1 MSLLKALITAELIES
16 EINRLK
22 EKMEV
27 IYETWKE
34 SGQLY
39 FDEEELIEKLKQI
52 DIFICEG
59 DNVKKRVIEESSLKI
74 IASCRNDPN
83 NVDLKTASEKKI
95 PVIYTPKRNSD
106 SVADLTLC
114 LILTLAR
121 NLTRV
126 DKYLHS
132 EDFELI
138 DLEDWV
144 RDYKKFEGIELK
156 GKTVGVIGFGN
167 IGKLV
172 AQRLIP
178 FGVNLL
184 ITDPFVDKDKVK
196 EFGTLVELEEL
207 MSKSDFITLHL
218 PPIEETN
225 NLINE
230 KMISLMKPSSYLINT
245 AKGSVLNYRALKKAL
260 EDKKIAGVA
269 LDVFPLEPI
278 DEDNEFLKF
287 ENVIILPHYGG
298 NTVNVIK
305 RHSRMIVDDVL
316 SILDKKPPK
325 NIANP
330 EVLERIGITYKEKQE
345 DSYIPYHI
353 LRKKLAD
360 VGLQLLK
367 EGFISGSS
375 GNLSIRIPNEEK
387 IVITPSNVKYEMI
400 NPNDI
405 LVLNFD
411 GNVLIGDRNPSVE
424 KIMHLTIYKNR
435 PDVGAIIHSH
445 GVYSTILSL
454 LDLNLPPVV
463 EEFVP
468 YIGGEVKVA
477 DYGEAGSEEIAE
489 NAIKALGDLNAVILS
504 NHGNICCGSHIEGA
518 LDVLKMLERTAKIYI
533 FAKLLGTPKS
543 LPEETVDYE
552 LDIFEIFKESKKI

>member
-1 MSLLKALITAELIES
+1 MYLLKALITAQLVKS

-22 EKMEV
+22 KKMDV
-27 IYETWKE
+27 IYESWKE
-34 SGQLY
+34 SGLLY
-39 FDEEELIEKLKQI
+39 FDEEELIEKLREI
-52 DIFICEG
+52 DILICEG

-83 NVDLKTASEKKI
+83 NIDLKTASEKKI
-95 PVIYTPKRNSD
+95 PVIYTPRRNSD
-106 SVADLTLC
+106 SVPARAWGRTASS
-114 LILTLAR
+114 AR
-121 NLTRV
+121 NLTKV
-126 DKYLHS
+126 DNYLHS
-132 EDFELI
+132 KDFEVN

-156 GKTVGVIGFGN
+156 GKAIGVVGFGN

-184 ITDPFVDKDKVK
+184 IADPFVDKENIK

-218 PPIEETN
+218 PPVEETN

-230 KMISLMKPSSYLINT
+230 KMISLMKPNSYLINT

-260 EDKKIAGVA
+260 EDKKIAGAA

-287 ENVIILPHYGG
+287 ENVIVLPHYGG
-298 NTVNVIK
+298 NTENVIK

-316 SILDKKPPK
+316 SILNKKQPK

-330 EVLERIGITYKEKQE
+330 EVLEGIGIAYKEKQE
-345 DSYIPYHI
+345 DFYMPYYK
-353 LRKKLAD
+353 LRKKLVY

-367 EGFISGSS
+367 EGFVSGSS

-387 IVITPSNVKYEMI
+387 IVITPSNVKYEKI
-400 NPNDI
+400 NPKDI
-405 LVLNFD
+405 LVIDFD

-445 GVYSTILSL
+445 GVYSTVLSL
-454 LDLNLPPVV
+454 LNLNLPPIV

-477 DYGEAGSEEIAE
+477 DYGEAGSEEIAK

-504 NHGNICCGSHIEGA
+504 NHGNLCCGSHIEGA
-518 LDVLKMLERTAKIYI
+518 LDVLKMLERTARIYI
-533 FAKLLGTPKS
+533 LAKLPGTPKS
-543 LPEETVDYE
+543 LPEETVDY
-552 LDIFEIFKESKKI
+552 